1 VRPPPFEAALIRPV
15 APPPTPCGC
24 CRLATGTPSR
34 SSSCMRLSPRQ
45 CATQAAATTTTSR
58 ISSSTA
64 ASASASPCVRDTG
77 CAQPFHRRRPRS
89 ARTRKCP
96 HAMRRCVHPADN
108 EGLSGAPPTFF
119 KLATAAMLGYNGLFF
134 ARACI
139 GVPRVRGLFS
149 CYLGEDALMAL
160 LALASCLTNDVVCH
174 TPPHLRT
181 DASAHAPTRLC
192 DCALVPRYWA
202 ATYFGCWSPSPS
214 FQTPC
219 TCARCASCVATLSA
233 APSMCR

>member
-1 VRPPPFEAALIRPV
+1 MRYASRCNDNDLAHKLLYGGFCICLALCTRHWLRETLS
-15 APPPTPCGC
+15 PTP
-24 CRLATGTPSR
+24 
-34 SSSCMRLSPRQ
+34 
-45 CATQAAATTTTSR
+45 
-58 ISSSTA
+58 
-64 ASASASPCVRDTG
+64 
-77 CAQPFHRRRPRS
+77 PRS

-96 HAMRRCVHPADN
+96 HAMRRCVHPADT
-108 EGLSGAPPTFF
+108 EGLSGAPPFF